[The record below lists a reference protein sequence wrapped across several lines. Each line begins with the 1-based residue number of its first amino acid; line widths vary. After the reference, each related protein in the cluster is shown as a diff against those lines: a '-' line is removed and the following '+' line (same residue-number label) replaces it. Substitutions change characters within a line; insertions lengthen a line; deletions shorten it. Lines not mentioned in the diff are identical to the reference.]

1 MTLGIPEWTK
11 ANHNDLAAIAHRIQ
25 IGIYR
30 TRPSDYSGSHRN
42 LRYRW
47 AQDCAG
53 SSAVEPS
60 NAMRIL
66 IEPFVVKSC
75 KGILFSQ
82 TAMVF
87 PVFLGRS
94 NRSGYRRS
102 AWKTEWVIYC
112 HCGIVVG
119 CGGWGSL
126 PPCLFVWSEQCLAKL
141 TFPGTLHLMPMVTKV
156 TEMSLSWYLTLEL
169 HVQYYMGWLL
179 LR

>member
-60 NAMRIL
+60 NVMRIL
-66 IEPFVVKSC
+66 IEPFVKAFYSLKQPWSSLYFLVVRVVL
-75 KGILFSQ
+75 GIGAVRGKLNGSS
-82 TAMVF
+82 TVIVASWWVVVAGGLC
-87 PVFLGRS
+87 PIASL
-94 NRSGYRRS
+94 SGLNN
-102 AWKTEWVIYC
+102 V
-112 HCGIVVG
+112 
-119 CGGWGSL
+119 
-126 PPCLFVWSEQCLAKL
+126 CLAKL